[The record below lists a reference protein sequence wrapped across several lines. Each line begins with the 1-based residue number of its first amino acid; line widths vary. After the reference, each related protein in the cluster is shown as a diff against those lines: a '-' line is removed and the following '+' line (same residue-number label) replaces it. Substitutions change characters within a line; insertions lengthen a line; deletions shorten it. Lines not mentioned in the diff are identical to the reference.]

1 MNQSSHIE
9 RPLMLDEGGAR
20 GLGLAMA
27 YGCADLGGNVALLDI
42 LDEPVDDIGFLQEK
56 RNVRAQYFR

>member
-1 MNQSSHIE
+1 
-9 RPLMLDEGGAR
+9 MLDEGGAR